1 MAIQDFKEI
10 EERKGYLVEKED
22 RKIFQKEISKANF
35 GLGCADMIEFILYD
49 VSDNQLPQG
58 DDGKLVRYIHL
69 DDANIS
75 KYFTISDN
83 IVTKKKGDVP
93 EFIVDIEALIR
104 EAGYNNGI
112 FKTQVT
118 LLNRRLGNE
127 LGDTDKLW
135 IHEISPSRT
144 EIRVLPIRAKEK
156 NEDLE
161 KRYGVFTNGDTFRDD
176 VIYYIE
182 KFIESI
188 DLPKIISTFLMSK
201 GTEEDG
207 KKYINKIKTEF
218 KIESFDI
225 FMYQV
230 ERKFIES
237 MQYYARKRVWNINDV
252 NYGKPSE
259 EQDCVELSIKKLQ
272 QDAITALINSI
283 DFNLPKRNIQENSV
297 LTKEEQITLDKV
309 KQILKSR
316 TSDNIYDSTVI
327 ESEVLGCTDPKA
339 SNYNEL
345 STTNDG
351 SCEYNERIEV
361 LGCTNPKAK
370 NYNPKATK
378 DDGSC
383 LYEKNTITKKYYV
396 WSNIGAYQYR
406 DEQDNL
412 ITVLDKR
419 EFDAFS
425 LTFKKG
431 TFQPIN
437 KSDIREVPKMRP
449 TADTRTY
456 LIKND
461 RHRPRYFNHQTGGYN
476 SNPYFN
482 EQTSQS
488 LFVTYVDGSG
498 ATKQSSTIDP
508 GATTTICARKGSV
521 SAPDGVSVIE
531 QGTCGLADFQTVGN
545 TGQGSPGAVGGGS
558 SGGGFGG
565 GPITGPGFG
574 ENNFNDIPTP
584 GSPGVVLGPQTTYNI
599 K

>member
-93 EFIVDIEALIR
+93 EFIVDIETLIR

-127 LGDTDKLW
+127 VGDTDKLW

-182 KFIESI
+182 KFVESI
-188 DLPKIISTFLMSK
+188 DLPKIISTFLMCK

-237 MQYYARKRVWNINDV
+237 MQYYARKRVWNINDI

-259 EQDCVELSIKKLQ
+259 EQDCIELSIKKLQ
-272 QDAITALINSI
+272 QDAITALINAI
-283 DFNLPKRNIQENSV
+283 DFNLPKRDIQENSV

-345 STTNDG
+345 ATTNDG
-351 SCEYNERIEV
+351 SCQYNERIEV
-361 LGCTNPKAK
+361 LGCTNPKAE

-383 LYEKNTITKKYYV
+383 EYEINTETTKYYV
-396 WSNIGAYQYR
+396 WSANASFQYR
-406 DEQDNL
+406 D
-412 ITVLDKR
+412 
-419 EFDAFS
+419 S
-425 LTFKKG
+425 
-431 TFQPIN
+431 
-437 KSDIREVPKMRP
+437 SDILKTQNGFEYDSFSITQIKGSFKVLTGDVRRVPKLRP

-461 RHRPRYFNHQTGGYN
+461 RHRPRYFNEDLGGY
-476 SNPYFN
+476 SNNVYFN

-488 LFVTYVDGSG
+488 LNVSYVDASG
-498 ATKQSSTIDP
+498 TTQQSSYMQP
-508 GATTTICARKGSV
+508 GETTTICARKGSV

-531 QGTCGLADFQTVGN
+531 RGTCGLADFQTVGN

-565 GPITGPGFG
+565 GPITGPDFG
-574 ENNFNDIPTP
+574 GNSFNDIPTP
-584 GSPGVVLGPQTTYNI
+584 GSPGVVQGPQTTYNI